1 MKVLLTGASSFS
13 GFWFAEQLAALGAE
27 VTAPLRAAPASY
39 QGVRGLRVAKLESVA
54 EIVAGVSFGED
65 GFLDLIGSRQFDALC
80 HHAAEVG
87 DYRSADFDVARAL
100 SRNTRNF
107 RQVVERMAKSG
118 LKAVVATGSVFEQDE
133 GAGTAPLRAFSPY
146 GLSKGLTFQVM
157 RYWCS
162 AIGMPLGKFVIANPF
177 GPYEEQRFCAYLVGK
192 WRNGEAA
199 EVRTP
204 RYLRD
209 NIHID
214 LLASAY
220 ARFVF
225 EMAANRVDR
234 RLGPSGYVETQGDF
248 AQRVARELAP
258 RLGLKGDL
266 RLAEQTDFAEP
277 LARVNTDVVAPGDYG
292 WSEMN
297 AWDAMAEFYTN
308 R

>member
-1 MKVLLTGASSFS
+1 M
-13 GFWFAEQLAALGAE
+13 
-27 VTAPLRAAPASY
+27 R
-39 QGVRGLRVAKLESVA
+39 
-54 EIVAGVSFGED
+54 EIVAGVSFGDD

-277 LARVNTDVVAPGDYG
+277 LAQSQHRRRCARRLWLERNERLGRDGGVLHKPLMT
-292 WSEMN
+292 
-297 AWDAMAEFYTN
+297 
-308 R
+308 